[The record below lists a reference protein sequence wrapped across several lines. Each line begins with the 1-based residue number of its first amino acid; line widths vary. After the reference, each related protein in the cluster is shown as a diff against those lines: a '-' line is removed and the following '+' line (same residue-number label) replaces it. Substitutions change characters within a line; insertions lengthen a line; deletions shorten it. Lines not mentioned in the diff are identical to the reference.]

1 MIPAEKLELPLVR
14 LPPQQGPAAPAAR
27 ELHVAGVT
35 PFTTIDFPGRLSA
48 VVFVQG
54 CPWRCHYC
62 HNPHIQ
68 TRTSAP
74 AQAWPDTLAWLA
86 RRTGLIDAV
95 VFSGGE
101 PTVDSALPEAMRA
114 VRALGFAVGLHTAG
128 IYPQRLQQVLPL
140 VDWVGFD
147 VKAQLDDAQAYSRI
161 TARPNVCGQ
170 VARSLEYM
178 LAAGVAYEVR
188 TTIHPD
194 WLGEEDLARLAAG
207 LERSGVSRWVLQK
220 ARPVGGQRLA
230 AADNFPC
237 KPQLDDWQRRFAAFE
252 VRSDV

>member
-1 MIPAEKLELPLVR
+1 MIPAEKLERPLVR
-14 LPPQQGPAAPAAR
+14 LHPQQGPAALAAR
-27 ELHVAGVT
+27 KISEAGVT

-74 AQAWPDTLAWLA
+74 AQAWSDTLAWFA
-86 RRTGLIDAV
+86 RRKGLIDAV

-101 PTVDSALPEAMRA
+101 PTVDAALPEAMRA

-140 VDWVGFD
+140 VDWVGLD
-147 VKAQLDDAQAYSRI
+147 VKAPLDDVQAYTRI
-161 TARPNVCGQ
+161 TASPSACGQ
-170 VARSLEYM
+170 VARALECV

-194 WLGEEDLARLAAG
+194 WLGEEDIVRLAAG
-207 LERSGVSRWVLQK
+207 LERAGVSHWVLQK

-237 KPQLDDWQRRFAAFE
+237 KPLLDDWQRRFAAFE

>member
-1 MIPAEKLELPLVR
+1 
-14 LPPQQGPAAPAAR
+14 
-27 ELHVAGVT
+27 
-35 PFTTIDFPGRLSA
+35 
-48 VVFVQG
+48 
-54 CPWRCHYC
+54 
-62 HNPHIQ
+62 
-68 TRTSAP
+68 
-74 AQAWPDTLAWLA
+74 
-86 RRTGLIDAV
+86 
-95 VFSGGE
+95 
-101 PTVDSALPEAMRA
+101 MRA
-114 VRALGFAVGLHTAG
+114 VRALGFAAGLHTAG

-170 VARSLEYM
+170 VARSLEYI

-237 KPQLDDWQRRFAAFE
+237 KPLLDDWQRRFAAFE